1 MGEKQ
6 TKPFQLSFNG
16 LLKVDFQGSHVTS
29 DGGLILVRELDERLG
44 LGELIDEHL
53 SDSRQGT
60 NKQFTLADL
69 LRQSVYS
76 RLAGYE
82 DLNDAERISIDPTF
96 RLIGS
101 QKIWDRGAA
110 LTSTLHG
117 FETEML
123 ASEENLLGLRA
134 LNRELVGQ
142 AEAFDDSERVVLDMD
157 STESPVH
164 GQQEGSAYNGHFE
177 SVCYHPLLL
186 FNGHGDC
193 LAAKLRPGN
202 VRSAEDWDELLLP
215 EIERQQAAG
224 KQVAF
229 RGDAAF
235 AKPEVYE
242 ASEERGVQYAIRI
255 PANKSLELEIE
266 DILFRPPGRPS
277 RKPLV
282 RYKSFRYQAESWSKA
297 RRIVAKVEHHQGE
310 LFPAGRIHRDEHE
323 LAKPLG
329 GALLQQ
335 ARHGGAVDQG
345 RQTGHALDKAV
356 VPSVPGERGTAATE
370 RAGLQPGQLVAAA
383 RTAEQDQELVADE
396 LATQV
401 DEDRRSAGQ
410 ARAVLLAAAG
420 RRAFEPQAVRRHAA
434 QHLGAAAAKRVAL
447 TGRGSTVFGSKRF
460 RKEQCRP
467 ERRSARSINVCE
479 RMDEP
484 WRLPAEVMCRVQ
496 REKTWYSGQRGGILS
511 PCQGQNGNP
520 GYMGFRDGL
529 ATAHDLPLRERI
541 DGVDVVEPRARRGVA
556 LMRRVDPQVAGL
568 AARVGLAPLADAHPT
583 AAGLGVMDVVLTIG
597 RGPPHVVDVGCR
609 DRG

>member
-82 DLNDAERISIDPTF
+82 DLNDAERVSIDPTF

-123 ASEENLLGLRA
+123 ASEENLLGLMA

-202 VRSAEDWDELLLP
+202 VHSADDWDELLLP

-277 RKPLV
+277 AKPLV
-282 RYKSFRYQAESWSKA
+282 RYKSFRYQAASWSKP
-297 RRIVAKVEHHQGE
+297 RRIVAKVEHHPGE
-310 LFPAGRIHRDEHE
+310 LFAQPGFIVTNMTRPSRSEGLAGSSVGRSAVQAAQSTSVSGRTSPGAYRRRGCAGFS
-323 LAKPLG
+323 AK
-329 GALLQQ
+329 
-335 ARHGGAVDQG
+335 R
-345 RQTGHALDKAV
+345 
-356 VPSVPGERGTAATE
+356 RGI
-370 RAGLQPGQLVAAA
+370 RAGADVYCGRAKAKTEILVKSSSATGGQNNGFGRFLHWLSV
-383 RTAEQDQELVADE
+383 RWTYK
-396 LATQV
+396 
-401 DEDRRSAGQ
+401 SAGT
-410 ARAVLLAAAG
+410 
-420 RRAFEPQAVRRHAA
+420 
-434 QHLGAAAAKRVAL
+434 KRQ
-447 TGRGSTVFGSKRF
+447 G
-460 RKEQCRP
+460 EQ
-467 ERRSARSINVCE
+467 
-479 RMDEP
+479 
-484 WRLPAEVMCRVQ
+484 
-496 REKTWYSGQRGGILS
+496 S
-511 PCQGQNGNP
+511 P
-520 GYMGFRDGL
+520 
-529 ATAHDLPLRERI
+529 
-541 DGVDVVEPRARRGVA
+541 
-556 LMRRVDPQVAGL
+556 
-568 AARVGLAPLADAHPT
+568 
-583 AAGLGVMDVVLTIG
+583 
-597 RGPPHVVDVGCR
+597 
-609 DRG
+609 